1 MFCPV
6 RPLSLCHV
14 VTFTCPEEA
23 ATTVSVIEPSTGLS
37 LASIVVDPIPV
48 PVARPF
54 DPAVLLIVATVE
66 DEELHVTEVVRSWVL
81 LSEYVPV
88 ALKCSIT
95 PFVIVGLAG
104 VTLSE
109 VRVDDTVSIV
119 DPEIPFRAAWIVAF
133 PGPTLVANPFRP
145 TVLLIVATVEGEE
158 LHVTALVRSCVL
170 LSVYVPVALNCSVA
184 PCVIVGF
191 AGVTLSEVRVDDTV
205 SIVDPEIPF
214 RAAWIVA
221 FPGPTLVA
229 NPFRPTVLL
238 IVATVE
244 GEELHVTAL
253 VRSCVLL
260 SEYVPVAL
268 NCWFEP

>member
-1 MFCPV
+1 M
-6 RPLSLCHV
+6 
-14 VTFTCPEEA
+14 
-23 ATTVSVIEPSTGLS
+23 TVSVVELCTELS
-37 LASIVVDPIPV
+37 SASIVVEPLPT
-48 PVARPF
+48 PVASPF
-54 DPAVLLIVATVE
+54 DPSVLLIVATVE
-66 DEELHVTEVVRSWVL
+66 GEELHLTEVVKSRVL

-88 ALKCSIT
+88 ALNCSVA
-95 PFVIVGLAG
+95 PFVIVGFAG

-109 VRVDDTVSIV
+109 VRVGDVDDTVSIV

-145 TVLLIVATVEGEE
+145 A
-158 LHVTALVRSCVL
+158 
-170 LSVYVPVALNCSVA
+170 
-184 PCVIVGF
+184 
-191 AGVTLSEVRVDDTV
+191 
-205 SIVDPEIPF
+205 
-214 RAAWIVA
+214 
-221 FPGPTLVA
+221 
-229 NPFRPTVLL
+229 VLL